1 MKPSKNSRSGL
12 PVSRVIFPL
21 LAAAVATAFAGGCSK
36 QTQQGGGMSALE
48 VGVYTV
54 KTEPVTLTR
63 KLPGR
68 TSAYRVAEVRARVNG
83 IVQKRLFDEGSQV
96 REGQQLYQIDDA
108 PYVAAL
114 ESARAALARAQAS
127 LVSTQAL
134 AERYSE
140 LIKTNSISKQ
150 DYDNTIA
157 QAKAAAADVKAG
169 EAAVTNA
176 AINLSYTKVHS
187 PITGRIGKSEV
198 TEGAYVQ
205 AGAATLMA
213 VVQQLDP
220 IYVDIEQAA
229 GQALKLAADRKN
241 GALNITPEQAAK
253 VRLFF
258 HDGGEYGH
266 EGKLRF
272 TDITVGQSTSSVLL
286 RAEFP
291 NPNSDGPMPSLL
303 PGLFVRAEII
313 EGTSPAAML
322 VPQQGVSRNQK
333 GEPTALVVVPR
344 GDMQFVERRIIK
356 TERTI
361 ADHWLVTG
369 GLKEGEQVVIENL
382 QILQRVGLNVP
393 VKPVPAGQSIGSL
406 PVKAPDT
413 KTPDAK

>member
-1 MKPSKNSRSGL
+1 MKPSKNFRGGL
-12 PVSRVIFPL
+12 SVPRVIFPL
-21 LAAAVATAFAGGCSK
+21 LAAAVATAFAGGCAK

-54 KTEPVTLTR
+54 KAEPVTLTR

-108 PYVAAL
+108 SYVAAL
-114 ESARAALARAQAS
+114 ESARASLARAQAS
-127 LVSTQAL
+127 LVSAQAL

-140 LIKTNSISKQ
+140 LIKTNSISRQ

-157 QAKAAAADVKAG
+157 LAKAAAADVKAG
-169 EAAVTNA
+169 EAAVANA
-176 AINLSYTKVHS
+176 EISLSYTKVCS

-205 AGAATLMA
+205 AGTATLMA
-213 VVQQLDP
+213 VVQQFDP

-229 GQALKLAADRKN
+229 GQALKLAADRKS
-241 GALNITPEQAAK
+241 GALIVTPGQAAK

-258 HDGGEYGH
+258 HDGSEYGH
-266 EGKLRF
+266 EGLLRF

-291 NPNSDGPMPSLL
+291 NPNGDGAMPGLL

-333 GEPTALVVVPR
+333 GEPTALVVVSR
-344 GDMQFVERRIIK
+344 DGMQFVERRTIR

-361 ADHWLVTG
+361 ADHWLVTD
-369 GLKEGEQVVIENL
+369 GLKAGEQVVVENL
-382 QILQRVGLNVP
+382 QILQRVGLSVP
-393 VKPVPAGQSIGSL
+393 VKPVPAGQSIGSV
-406 PVKAPDT
+406 PVQA
-413 KTPDAK
+413 PDAK